1 MLSAG
6 FSIGSSYSKAAA
18 LRCWLRVP
26 LHRFAVPLPFQ
37 GRLGESFSV
46 GSSYAKE
53 AAISG
58 VYLANWGSIANRLR
72 RKSPAQALRPFQG
85 RLAAGFS
92 VGRSYAKEAAF
103 SGVYLANW
111 GSIANR
117 LRRKSPAGAPRFGQ
131 KNGKFPR
138 ESAVPKSFSKKICDF
153 AKKHLLFFVKYAKIG
168 MYEKSARIA
177 SVLRVHALF
186 S

>member
-6 FSIGSSYSKAAA
+6 FSAGSSYAKVAA

-37 GRLGESFSV
+37 GRLGESFST
-46 GSSYAKE
+46 GRSNLSE

-58 VYLANWGSIANRLR
+58 MYFANWGI
-72 RKSPAQALRPFQG
+72 F
-85 RLAAGFS
+85 
-92 VGRSYAKEAAF
+92 
-103 SGVYLANW
+103 
-111 GSIANR
+111 ANR